1 MVMRHPLRK
10 NRTAPAHDAGD
21 ALRYHRQKLDQN
33 AGMGA
38 RPFTAL
44 TLHEYASM
52 LVARDAP
59 GDRERALGFLR
70 QALVTAKKLGMHR
83 LSEKAEALRLVI
95 ESTAATSPPMAASA
109 SSNLFQKGGDYW
121 TIAYEGKAFRLKD
134 SLGLCYIAY
143 LLQQPGRK
151 IAVTELAA
159 SAEGVEPDSIGGATL
174 EAKRPGAEF
183 GPVRS
188 GLGDAGEILDAEAR
202 AAYRRRAEELREGLR
217 EAKAFNDLGR
227 VERLQREMDFLLQ
240 ELAAATG
247 PGGRLRKAASI
258 TERARQNVTR
268 AIRAAIERIAEHGP
282 ALARHLEKTIE
293 TGSTCSYAADPAT
306 SWTL

>member
-1 MVMRHPLRK
+1 M
-10 NRTAPAHDAGD
+10 
-21 ALRYHRQKLDQN
+21 
-33 AGMGA
+33 
-38 RPFTAL
+38 
-44 TLHEYASM
+44 
-52 LVARDAP
+52 
-59 GDRERALGFLR
+59 
-70 QALVTAKKLGMHR
+70 
-83 LSEKAEALRLVI
+83 
-95 ESTAATSPPMAASA
+95 
-109 SSNLFQKGGDYW
+109 
-121 TIAYEGKAFRLKD
+121 
-134 SLGLCYIAY
+134 
-143 LLQQPGRK
+143 
-151 IAVTELAA
+151 
-159 SAEGVEPDSIGGATL
+159 
-174 EAKRPGAEF
+174 
-183 GPVRS
+183 
-188 GLGDAGEILDAEAR
+188 
-202 AAYRRRAEELREGLR
+202 REGLR